1 MVSSDVLAS
10 LQRKILHWRK
20 REETNK
26 AEEHTRFVQRRKP
39 KLFFKICSEPYTY
52 QIDIMHISRSMFFIG
67 IEINSRWA
75 FIEPLRS
82 GHVQEW
88 MTSINHLREANRD
101 ISGGRDVW
109 CLMFDDQ
116 FSKSKEFEIYR
127 KQNHLRGIGF
137 VASSMHQY
145 HGNKLGFVDRL
156 TRTIKWYLTKLESER
171 ESEEMTLNEKVSFC
185 LDSYNSSPH
194 ESLSK
199 SKTGKRMSPREAF
212 SDLGTLID
220 SWTSC
225 MIYNHNIR
233 STLMKGFSIGD
244 QVRVLLPLQTSI
256 SKENFHVSKEIY
268 KIDGD
273 THTGFLVSCIDDGQ
287 QRCGVKEK
295 MSKRKSVYKASE
307 LVKVKENEKIA
318 VAMINREENS
328 SQKKKAPQRD
338 LKNIHYKVKSLVECK
353 IDKEADAKESLWFKV
368 KWEKPWDDPS
378 YDSWEPYKNL
388 QHLTEVM
395 REFSRSSAWR
405 KFRKTEDFKDEH
417 LESKTFQKKIKKI
430 QNL

>member
-10 LQRKILHWRK
+10 LQRKILNWRK
-20 REETNK
+20 REEANK

-185 LDSYNSSPH
+185 LDSYNLSPH
-194 ESLSK
+194 DNLSK

-225 MIYNHNIR
+225 MIHNHNIR
-233 STLMKGFSIGD
+233 STLMKGFTIGD

-256 SKENFHVSKEIY
+256 SKENFQVSKEIY
-268 KIDGD
+268 KIDSE
-273 THTGFLVSCIDDGQ
+273 TNTGFLVSCIDGQ
-287 QRCGVKEK
+287 QRCDTKEK
-295 MSKRKSVYKASE
+295 TTKRKSVYKASD

-318 VAMINREENS
+318 VVVINRDENS
-328 SQKKKAPQRD
+328 SQKKKASQRD

-378 YDSWEPYKNL
+378 YDSWEPYRNL

-417 LESKTFQKKIKKI
+417 LESKTFQKNI

>member
-1 MVSSDVLAS
+1 
-10 LQRKILHWRK
+10 
-20 REETNK
+20 
-26 AEEHTRFVQRRKP
+26 
-39 KLFFKICSEPYTY
+39 
-52 QIDIMHISRSMFFIG
+52 
-67 IEINSRWA
+67 
-75 FIEPLRS
+75 
-82 GHVQEW
+82 

-185 LDSYNSSPH
+185 LDSYNLSPH
-194 ESLSK
+194 DSLSK
-199 SKTGKRMSPREAF
+199 SKAGKRMSPREAF

-225 MIYNHNIR
+225 MIHNHNIR

-244 QVRVLLPLQTSI
+244 QVRVLLPLRASI

-268 KIDGD
+268 KIDGE
-273 THTGFLVSCIDDGQ
+273 THTGFLVSCIDGQ
-287 QRCGVKEK
+287 QRCDTKEK
-295 MSKRKSVYKASE
+295 TTKRKSVYKASE

-318 VAMINREENS
+318 VVVINRNENS